1 MVGDNLNKIARVFP
15 RKTKASP
22 DDELAFFGEPPK
34 NGMPDIDEIHVSVTF
49 TYDLPKAERL
59 AELWGKTGVP
69 VKLGGPATGQRG
81 ESFTPGLYLKR
92 GYVITSRGC
101 GNACWFCSVPK
112 REGKIRELPIKEGFN
127 VLDDNL
133 LACSEEHI
141 RGVFAMLK
149 RQKERPL
156 FTGGLEAKRLK
167 AWHVELLAQAR
178 TERAYFAYDTA
189 DDLEPLIAAGR
200 LLGEA
205 GITGRS
211 RKANCYVLIGYPADT
226 FEKAEKRLLEAWSA
240 GFFPFAMLYRDNDG
254 ETEQSW
260 RKFQREWVRPAI
272 IAAKLKSEV
281 IM

>member
-1 MVGDNLNKIARVFP
+1 MNKIARVFP

-22 DDELAFFGEPPK
+22 DDGLAFFGEPPEK
-34 NGMPDIDEIHVSVTF
+34 DMPEIDEVHVSVTF

-59 AELWGKTGVP
+59 AELWRSAGVP

-81 ESFTPGLYLKR
+81 EDFTPGMYLKQ

-101 GNACWFCSVPK
+101 DNACWFCSVPK
-112 REGKIRELPIKEGFN
+112 REGIMRELPITAGFN
-127 VLDDNL
+127 ILDDNL
-133 LACSEEHI
+133 LGCSEEHI
-141 RGVFAMLK
+141 RGVFAMLA

-167 AWHVELLAQAR
+167 PWHVELLAQAKM
-178 TERAYFAYDTA
+178 ERAYFAYDTA

-200 LLGEA
+200 LLREA
-205 GITGRS
+205 NITGRS

-226 FEKAEKRLLEAWSA
+226 FEAAERRLLEAWSA
-240 GFFPFAMLYRDNDG
+240 GFFPFAMLYRNSDG
-254 ETEQSW
+254 ETEQPW

-272 IAAKLKSEV
+272 IATRLKTEV
-281 IM
+281 IL